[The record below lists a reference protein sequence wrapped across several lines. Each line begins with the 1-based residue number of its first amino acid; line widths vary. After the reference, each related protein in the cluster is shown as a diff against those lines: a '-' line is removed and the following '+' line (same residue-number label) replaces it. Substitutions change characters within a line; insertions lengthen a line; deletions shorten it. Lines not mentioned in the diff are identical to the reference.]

1 MQEKEPSILA
11 SLGIDPTVITP
22 APPAHVWS
30 SAVQAAFDPSSVAD
44 PDTVPDMDDTAS
56 DDTAPDDT
64 SGDDLDGLVVDD
76 PGHDGGHTQQA
87 GHSGDALFGD
97 VPAGS
102 ASGDG
107 GDATDPADLGLDPRS
122 DDPHSDDTHSDD
134 TGGYDVHTHHD
145 HDFGQDHDAGHDI

>member
-22 APPAHVWS
+22 APPDHVWS

-44 PDTVPDMDDTAS
+44 PDTVPDMDDTA
-56 DDTAPDDT
+56 PDDS

-76 PGHDGGHTQQA
+76 PGHDGDHTQQA
-87 GHSGDALFGD
+87 GHSGDAHFGD

-107 GDATDPADLGLDPRS
+107 GDATDSADHADHS
-122 DDPHSDDTHSDD
+122 HADDPHADD
-134 TGGYDVHTHHD
+134 TGGYDDHTHHD
-145 HDFGQDHDAGHDI
+145 HDFGQDTDAGHDDI